1 MKTTKKTDHVTLDEK
16 VLLAIIRA
24 SEFFKRNQSA
34 LLSRYGLTFSQ
45 YNVLRVLDM
54 SINGKNTPTN
64 ISKIMYVGGSN
75 LAGVSKRLRNHG
87 FIVKSRNSED
97 ERLTFLVIT
106 EKGRKA
112 LKDIEKEKDRS
123 LEFLLQDFSSNQKKE
138 LLGMLIKILK
148 KDL

>member
-1 MKTTKKTDHVTLDEK
+1 MRDLFSSFRYGAKIFMKTTKKTDHVTLDEK

-97 ERLTFLVIT
+97 ERLTFLEIT
-106 EKGRKA
+106 ES
-112 LKDIEKEKDRS
+112 DNCE
-123 LEFLLQDFSSNQKKE
+123 
-138 LLGMLIKILK
+138 
-148 KDL
+148 